1 MRWKPA
7 SARTSASARS
17 PLASRRKGPRQRSYT
32 RPPSASSREPGPR
45 GEYQRQPVLERAPRE
60 ARMVGAA
67 LRRRRER
74 TVPQQH
80 GARQEEPRGRGPE
93 RLERQHPAQVP
104 GVEDG
109 REEEHRESTMT
120 KEFRNEPLTD
130 FTKEENAA

>member
-17 PLASRRKGPRQRSYT
+17 PLASRRTASRQRSYT

-45 GEYQRQPVLERAPRE
+45 GAYHPSFAW
-60 ARMVGAA
+60 
-67 LRRRRER
+67 RER